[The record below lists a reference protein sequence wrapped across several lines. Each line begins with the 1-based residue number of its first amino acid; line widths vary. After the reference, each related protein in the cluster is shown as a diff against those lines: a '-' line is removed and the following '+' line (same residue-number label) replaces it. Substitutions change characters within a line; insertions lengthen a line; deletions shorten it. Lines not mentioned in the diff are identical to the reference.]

1 MVINFVFISASA
13 GDLYC
18 YIEKHLTH
26 GRILH
31 PESKLVTPNYR
42 EIRGFMA
49 DLNPGLIAHH
59 IRQALGSF
67 LSGICEPGDRVVLA
81 VSGGA
86 DSLALAAAT
95 SALLKDFSLS
105 ATAVVVDHQLQDK
118 SEEVALAAAAKC
130 RGLGIADARVVQVE
144 VVPGAGLE
152 ADARTARYQA
162 LQEVAAEV
170 GAKGILLAHS
180 LNDQAETVILRLA
193 RGSGTRSLG
202 AMRTITP
209 ITGGVPLWRPLLGVP
224 REHLELSLAEYAL
237 EAYQDQHN
245 QDENFLRVAV
255 RKKIM
260 PVLREV
266 LGESVD
272 LALTRTAFLSQMDAD
287 ALDAV
292 AATAWNSCQ
301 DGQDLK
307 TAEVGALHMA
317 IQTRI
322 IRSWLVQ
329 QGANSAALTL
339 EHVMAI
345 HRLMTDPRVSG
356 PVNVAGGLEVRRESG
371 RLRT

>member
-1 MVINFVFISASA
+1 
-13 GDLYC
+13 
-18 YIEKHLTH
+18 
-26 GRILH
+26 
-31 PESKLVTPNYR
+31 
-42 EIRGFMA
+42 MA

-67 LSGICEPGDRVVLA
+67 LSGICEPGDRVIVA

-95 SALLKDFSLS
+95 SKLLKDFSLS
-105 ATAVVVDHQLQDK
+105 ATAVVVDHQLQENSD
-118 SEEVALAAAAKC
+118 EVAQAAAAKC
-130 RGLGIADARVVQVE
+130 RGLGIADTRVVPVVVE
-144 VVPGAGLE
+144 RGAGLE
-152 ADARTARYQA
+152 ADARDARYKA
-162 LQEVAAEV
+162 LQSIAAEI

-209 ITGGVPLWRPLLGVP
+209 IAEGVPLWRPVLGVP
-224 REHLELSLAEYAL
+224 REHLELSLVEYGL
-237 EAYQDQHN
+237 EPHHDLHN

-255 RKKIM
+255 RKKVM
-260 PVLREV
+260 PVLRDV

-292 AATAWNSCQ
+292 AAAAWNGCM
-301 DGQDLK
+301 DGEDIK
-307 TAEVGALHMA
+307 TAEVGALHLA

-329 QGANSAALTL
+329 RGANSAALTL
-339 EHVMAI
+339 DHVMAI
-345 HRLMTDPRVSG
+345 HRLMTDPRVTG

-371 RLRT
+371 RLRA